1 MTHFFF
7 ITLIATK
14 TNKTLQHNYSKIITY
29 EAENIFKKEK
39 KARRERMNETNKEKM
54 NEKKDTQ
61 EREQK
66 LYNV

>member
-29 EAENIFKKEK
+29 EAE
-39 KARRERMNETNKEKM
+39 T
-54 NEKKDTQ
+54 
-61 EREQK
+61 
-66 LYNV
+66 